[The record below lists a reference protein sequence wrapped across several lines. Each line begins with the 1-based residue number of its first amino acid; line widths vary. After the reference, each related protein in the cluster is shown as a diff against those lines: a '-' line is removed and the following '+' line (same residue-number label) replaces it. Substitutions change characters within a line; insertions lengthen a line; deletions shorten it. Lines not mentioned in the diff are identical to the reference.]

1 MIASDLTGSTAHE
14 LSRALGEGKT
24 SSEEIT
30 KAFLSRIEEV
40 DERVHAYLHWDAED
54 MLAQAKRSDARRSQ
68 GQSKGPLDG
77 IPVGLKDVI
86 CVEGQPL

>member
-40 DERVHAYLHWDAED
+40 DEAL
-54 MLAQAKRSDARRSQ
+54 
-68 GQSKGPLDG
+68 
-77 IPVGLKDVI
+77 
-86 CVEGQPL
+86 